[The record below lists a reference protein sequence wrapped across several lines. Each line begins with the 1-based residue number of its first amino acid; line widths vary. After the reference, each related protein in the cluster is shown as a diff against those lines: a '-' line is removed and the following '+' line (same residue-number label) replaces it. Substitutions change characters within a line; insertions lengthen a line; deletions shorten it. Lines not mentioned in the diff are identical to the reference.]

1 MSDGTTIL
9 FGLPGVEVRE
19 VHRVA
24 SGRVAQVVRQRRS
37 TAPRDLGY
45 GEEPLAVRWHK
56 RQYRCGEEA
65 CPRTAFTECIPEL
78 PAGARVTGRLRRAAA
93 AVVEGG
99 ASVAAAVRAHRV
111 SWPVVHAAYVA
122 RADAVLTEP
131 APVQVLGIDETRR
144 GRPRWSRDLATA
156 GGCGRS
162 RSRRTSSTWLVR
174 VACSDRPLGAPWPRS
189 LAGWRLAGRSG
200 RPACRSWPW
209 TRARRTG
216 GRSATRC
223 RRPGS
228 SRTTSIWSG
237 WPTRR

>member
-24 SGRVAQVVRQRRS
+24 SGRVAQVVTADPDAAACPVCGVFSQVVRQRRS

-65 CPRTAFTECIPEL
+65 CPRTAFTTCTPEL

-99 ASVAAAVRAHRV
+99 RRSLPRSEPTSRAAGG
-111 SWPVVHAAYVA
+111 A
-122 RADAVLTEP
+122 RRLRGP
-131 APVQVLGIDETRR
+131 R
-144 GRPRWSRDLATA
+144 GRGADRAGAGAGARSLLTTRKPSPNSGTSPWSR
-156 GGCGRS
+156 
-162 RSRRTSSTWLVR
+162 
-174 VACSDRPLGAPWPRS
+174 
-189 LAGWRLAGRSG
+189 
-200 RPACRSWPW
+200 PAQ
-209 TRARRTG
+209 
-216 GRSATRC
+216 
-223 RRPGS
+223 
-228 SRTTSIWSG
+228 
-237 WPTRR
+237 